1 MVGTRT
7 NRRTS
12 LRYMAI
18 ALATGGASTLAG
30 CGDPGDGDGE
40 DEDDGGGGLYREDEV
55 DGDWGYREDGLD
67 PGSENDAGTSAGGS
81 SAG

>member
-18 ALATGGASTLAG
+18 ALATGGASALAG

-40 DEDDGGGGLYREDEV
+40 DEDDGGGGLYRED
-55 DGDWGYREDGLD
+55 GLD